1 MDKGEFQYNKKII
14 IEHNIMKKS
23 IELQIVG
30 YRYGEAPKG
39 GRSWNYQSNEWE
51 CGVSMAS
58 VGYDKEIGSFAVSG
72 SSDRK
77 KHYYIG
83 TICGTGG
90 DDEICLEN
98 VKKITYRE
106 YQTMRKEMKEA
117 SNIVVNERYD
127 RKISLIERGF
137 NIGRTIEEV
146 EEERKKY
153 LK

>member
-1 MDKGEFQYNKKII
+1 
-14 IEHNIMKKS
+14 
-23 IELQIVG
+23 
-30 YRYGEAPKG
+30 
-39 GRSWNYQSNEWE
+39 
-51 CGVSMAS
+51 MAS

-137 NIGRTIEEV
+137 NIGRTIEEI